1 MKKLN
6 KFCISF
12 AIVITF
18 GVVIGVTSYK
28 VITDHNTKVALVEEK
43 YIVEQAKKCFYDK
56 KCNSDKATLQE
67 LYDNDYLDKPVNRVT
82 KEYYNSASYVIKNGN
97 DFEFIKL

>member
-1 MKKLN
+1 MKLN
-6 KFCISF
+6 KICISV

-18 GVVIGVTSYK
+18 GVVIGVTAFK
-28 VITDHNTKVALVEEK
+28 VMSEHNRKVKIVEEK
-43 YIVEQAKKCFYDK
+43 FIVEQAKKCFYDK

-67 LYDNDYLDKPVNRVT
+67 LYDNDYLDKQVNRVT

-97 DFEFIKL
+97 DYEFISL